1 MEIHVEIAAET
12 LFHVG
17 PIPVTNSML
26 TMFLVMGGLLLAG
39 WLIARNLQ
47 EVPGRAQALVELI
60 VGFILGIVEGT
71 AGRSFARKLIPL
83 VGSIFIF
90 ILFANYSGL
99 LPGVGTIG
107 VWREPEQK
115 TTSEAPTDATHEEGA
130 NLYQVASVDPVSPP
144 TTAVAAEEKHDK
156 VLVPFLRAPNAD
168 INMTLAMALVT
179 FVTVQ
184 IVGIRSHG
192 LGGRIR
198 HMANPPF
205 LFPIE
210 LIGEFSRII
219 SLSARLFG
227 NVFAGEV
234 LMAVM
239 IAMANAVKIAIIPL
253 AVPVVFLFLE
263 VLFGSIQALV
273 FALLTAIYVVLAA
286 GGHEEEDHDAGHA
299 DAHAVPQVAGSHGD

>member
-47 EVPGRAQALVELI
+47 EVPGRAQALVEMI

-107 VWREPEQK
+107 VWREPSK
-115 TTSEAPTDATHEEGA
+115 KRPAKRRPTRRTKKAPI
-130 NLYQVASVDPVSPP
+130 S
-144 TTAVAAEEKHDK
+144 
-156 VLVPFLRAPNAD
+156 
-168 INMTLAMALVT
+168 
-179 FVTVQ
+179 
-184 IVGIRSHG
+184 IRLPRS
-192 LGGRIR
+192 IR
-198 HMANPPF
+198 
-205 LFPIE
+205 
-210 LIGEFSRII
+210 
-219 SLSARLFG
+219 
-227 NVFAGEV
+227 
-234 LMAVM
+234 
-239 IAMANAVKIAIIPL
+239 
-253 AVPVVFLFLE
+253 
-263 VLFGSIQALV
+263 
-273 FALLTAIYVVLAA
+273 
-286 GGHEEEDHDAGHA
+286 
-299 DAHAVPQVAGSHGD
+299 

>member
-107 VWREPEQK
+107 VWREES
-115 TTSEAPTDATHEEGA
+115 TSHEGA
-130 NLYQVASVDPVSPP
+130 TTNTEQVG
-144 TTAVAAEEKHDK
+144 H
-156 VLVPFLRAPNAD
+156 
-168 INMTLAMALVT
+168 
-179 FVTVQ
+179 
-184 IVGIRSHG
+184 
-192 LGGRIR
+192 
-198 HMANPPF
+198 
-205 LFPIE
+205 
-210 LIGEFSRII
+210 
-219 SLSARLFG
+219 
-227 NVFAGEV
+227 
-234 LMAVM
+234 
-239 IAMANAVKIAIIPL
+239 
-253 AVPVVFLFLE
+253 VPVE
-263 VLFGSIQALV
+263 IASTSA
-273 FALLTAIYVVLAA
+273 
-286 GGHEEEDHDAGHA
+286 
-299 DAHAVPQVAGSHGD
+299 